1 MAMTDLPALAEQA
14 AGLILSSR
22 HVVAFTGAGVS
33 TESGIPDFRGPG
45 GLWTKYDPDEFTIDR
60 FMQSSESRARMW
72 RMLSEEFFREVAP
85 NPAHYALAELERLGK
100 LECIITQNVD
110 NLHQMAGS
118 SPEKVLE
125 LHGNM
130 RWGLCLG
137 CGQRY
142 PMEQVRE
149 WLALPVQEGG
159 RDDPPCPGCGG
170 ILKPAGVF
178 FGEPLPARELEAA
191 TSHSRQSDLFLIIGS
206 TLTVYP
212 AAYMPVYAVEAG
224 ARLII
229 INLSPT
235 PLDKQATL
243 HLSYRAGEALSQI
256 AARVKAA
263 LEKG

>member
-85 NPAHYALAELERLGK
+85 NPAHYALAELERLGR
-100 LECIITQNVD
+100 LECVITQNVD

-118 SPEKVLE
+118 STEKVFE

-130 RWGLCLG
+130 RWGVCLG
-137 CGQRY
+137 CGGRY
-142 PMEQVRE
+142 PMEQVRQ
-149 WLALPVQEGG
+149 WLAEG
-159 RDDPPCPGCGG
+159 RHDPPCPGCGG

-191 TSHSRQSDLFLIIGS
+191 TYHSRHSDLFLVIGS

-212 AAYMPVYAVEAG
+212 AAYMPAYAAEAG

-235 PLDKQATL
+235 PLDGRATL
-243 HLSYRAGEALSQI
+243 HLPYKAGEALAEI
-256 AARVKAA
+256 AGRVKAA
-263 LEKG
+263 LERG